1 MSKSVR
7 RSKKL
12 NSESENFFIYDDGEV
27 AVIGPVP
34 YDGAY
39 DFSKNSAN
47 HLVDTL
53 YFSDNNFFPRRSF
66 ESNDIK
72 HPYKI

>member
-34 YDGAY
+34 YESFY
-39 DFSKNSAN
+39 DFSKNGAV
-47 HLVDTL
+47 HLVDGL
-53 YFSDNNFFPRRSF
+53 CFSDNNFFPRRSF